1 MKREVDFV
9 LDQCSDTM
17 TPMHYHLRE
26 VILVT
31 YNKVSVGHSTTDR
44 NLYGC
49 SGCVNGECWVKCYTI
64 DVNLLSTLS
73 VPVSNLLINISKH
86 LHINI

>member
-1 MKREVDFV
+1 MQIVQEVVRRIPNGQQVKREVDFV

-31 YNKVSVGHSTTDR
+31 YNKVSVGHTTDI
-44 NLYGC
+44 N
-49 SGCVNGECWVKCYTI
+49 KI
-64 DVNLLSTLS
+64 D
-73 VPVSNLLINISKH
+73 
-86 LHINI
+86 